1 MSFLCEIEMEKRTK
15 TKKCSNANYSN
26 AHFKVAKGEEVG
38 AVESVKAASEV
49 GIQSLEIIQNF
60 FENIFFFF
68 DSNVGLIAGVQPSH
82 WQGCCLQ

>member
-1 MSFLCEIEMEKRTK
+1 MEKKTK
-15 TKKCSNANYSN
+15 MKKCSNANYSN